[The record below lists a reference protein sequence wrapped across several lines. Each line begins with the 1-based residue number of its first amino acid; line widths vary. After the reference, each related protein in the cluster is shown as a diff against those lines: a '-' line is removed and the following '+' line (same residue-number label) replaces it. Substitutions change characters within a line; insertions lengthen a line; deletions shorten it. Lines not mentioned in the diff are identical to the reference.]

1 MVFFGW
7 KNFSPLKQQ
16 RLKRKKNR
24 KIKGRRSYEGR
35 VESYGRKDG
44 TYDRGTGGKVF
55 ERVEKM
61 ESFMSRI
68 NELGNNIR
76 EFPLFERNFNLGM
89 LEVKE
94 KRKTG
99 RYHR

>member
-1 MVFFGW
+1 
-7 KNFSPLKQQ
+7 
-16 RLKRKKNR
+16 
-24 KIKGRRSYEGR
+24 